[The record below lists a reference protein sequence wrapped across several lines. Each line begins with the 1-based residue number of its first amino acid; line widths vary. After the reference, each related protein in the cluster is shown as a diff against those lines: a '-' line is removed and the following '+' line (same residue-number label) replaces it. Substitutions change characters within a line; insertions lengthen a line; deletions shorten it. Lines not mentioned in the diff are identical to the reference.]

1 MWNDPKKVW
10 NGWYRGIFNL
20 NQCKCL
26 QNYIILNLTA
36 IYNKDKMFKITYSYV
51 WQWNVSKVKLCS
63 MFCFVYWEEN
73 LFGIYGLHY
82 WINYNKVKQCSMFCF
97 VWMKEKVSSYIWLEF
112 FEWNILEYIWVY
124 E

>member
-1 MWNDPKKVW
+1 
-10 NGWYRGIFNL
+10 
-20 NQCKCL
+20 
-26 QNYIILNLTA
+26 
-36 IYNKDKMFKITYSYV
+36 
-51 WQWNVSKVKLCS
+51 

-82 WINYNKVKQCSMFCF
+82 WINYIKVKQCSMFCF

-124 E
+124 ELWCVDIEYIDVIEYMSWIS